1 MKEIK
6 IRYSKQRELIF
17 NNLKHRY
24 DHPTA
29 EMIYQDLKVDY
40 HHLSLGTVYR
50 NLNELVELGKIL
62 RINVPGDSDRFDK
75 MLVKHSHFFC
85 EKCKSIL
92 DINEINL
99 NDVVNEIEINNNIK
113 ILSNQISLYG
123 ICSKCQE
130 KK

>member
-1 MKEIK
+1 MRNSI
-6 IRYSKQRELIF
+6 QR
-17 NNLKHRY
+17 NLVY
-24 DHPTA
+24 DIIQVSCDHPTA
-29 EMIYQDLKVDY
+29 DMVYLRAKQTMPKI
-40 HHLSLGTVYR
+40 SLGTVYR

-99 NDVVNEIEINNNIK
+99 NDVVIEIE
-113 ILSNQISLYG
+113 ISLYG

>member
-1 MKEIK
+1 MRNSI
-6 IRYSKQRELIF
+6 QR
-17 NNLKHRY
+17 NLVY
-24 DHPTA
+24 DIIQVSCDHPTA
-29 EMIYQDLKVDY
+29 DMVYLRAKQTMPKI
-40 HHLSLGTVYR
+40 SLGTVYR

-75 MLVKHSHFFC
+75 MLVKHSHFFFFL
-85 EKCKSIL
+85 CKSIL

>member
-1 MKEIK
+1 
-6 IRYSKQRELIF
+6 
-17 NNLKHRY
+17 
-24 DHPTA
+24 
-29 EMIYQDLKVDY
+29 MIYQDLKVDY
-40 HHLSLGTVYR
+40 PHLSLGTVYR

>member
-1 MKEIK
+1 MK
-6 IRYSKQRELIF
+6 YSKQRELI
-17 NNLKHRY
+17 LQQVQMEAI
-24 DHPTA
+24 HPTA
-29 EMIYQDLKVDY
+29 ETVYARLKVQ
-40 HHLSLGTVYR
+40 HPSISLATVYR

>member
-1 MKEIK
+1 MRNSI
-6 IRYSKQRELIF
+6 QR
-17 NNLKHRY
+17 NLVY
-24 DHPTA
+24 DIIQVSCDHPTA
-29 EMIYQDLKVDY
+29 DMVYLRAKQTMPKI
-40 HHLSLGTVYR
+40 SLGTVYR

-85 EKCKSIL
+85 EKCKSIR

>member
-1 MKEIK
+1 
-6 IRYSKQRELIF
+6 
-17 NNLKHRY
+17 
-24 DHPTA
+24 
-29 EMIYQDLKVDY
+29 
-40 HHLSLGTVYR
+40 
-50 NLNELVELGKIL
+50 
-62 RINVPGDSDRFDK
+62 

>member
-1 MKEIK
+1 MRNSI
-6 IRYSKQRELIF
+6 QR
-17 NNLKHRY
+17 NLVY
-24 DHPTA
+24 DIIQVSCDHPTA
-29 EMIYQDLKVDY
+29 DMVYLRAKQTMPKI
-40 HHLSLGTVYR
+40 SLGTVYR

-62 RINVPGDSDRFDK
+62 RINVPGDSDRFVK
-75 MLVKHSHFFC
+75 MLVMHSLFFC
-85 EKCKSIL
+85 EKWKSIL